1 MYIISLPSPPGQDQ
15 EPWICSNSIDI
26 SCFDLE
32 AEENEVA
39 IIAVQFFPSSRFLFS
54 VDVAAS
60 RLKNID
66 RIWNKDNNGNRTK
79 WEGVFKDISIYFS

>member
-1 MYIISLPSPPGQDQ
+1 MEKLQASKPSTRLIFALVSQLSTLCFPILIRPPLPVVSTTNTLVVYIISLPSPPGQDQ

-39 IIAVQFFPSSRFLFS
+39 IIIQFLS
-54 VDVAAS
+54 
-60 RLKNID
+60 
-66 RIWNKDNNGNRTK
+66 
-79 WEGVFKDISIYFS
+79 IS